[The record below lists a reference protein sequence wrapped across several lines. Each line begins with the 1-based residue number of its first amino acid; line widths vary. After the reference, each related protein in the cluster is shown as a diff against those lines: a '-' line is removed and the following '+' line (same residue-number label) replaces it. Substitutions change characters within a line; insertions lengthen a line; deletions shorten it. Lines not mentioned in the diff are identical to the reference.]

1 MIKLKRDHF
10 LAAFSASFFL
20 SYKTDGYSEGG
31 ILMES
36 SFIISRKLPE
46 NINRIASRFPEEVQE
61 FIFEMVSADR
71 SKQTIANYVYD
82 YALFLDFLNA
92 RNKTIY
98 QVDLMTIKRF
108 FRHIENGYERTVLI
122 KQKIKDP
129 ATGEIK
135 EEWIERKH
143 YRENSRSGKQ
153 RKRASLRSLFRFLVK
168 THVLDR
174 NPMEEYDDATLKART
189 RQKMPVFLTREEAM
203 RLIQA
208 VDSYHQKKNR
218 KSATWMEARDRAI
231 ILLFLNTGMR
241 VSELIQLNLNSI
253 QSDGETL
260 RIIILGKGGKERM
273 LKLNNKAMEALTH
286 YLDLRPQIERA
297 PNEPEPLFLNKL
309 GKRISRKGVT
319 QIIQKY
325 VQEAQLPPKA
335 ANISPHKLRHTLA
348 TLLLS
353 SGANLRVVQEILGH
367 SSIQTTQIYTHVINT
382 EKDEALDRIEKML

>member
-1 MIKLKRDHF
+1 
-10 LAAFSASFFL
+10 
-20 SYKTDGYSEGG
+20 
-31 ILMES
+31 MES
-36 SFIISRKLPE
+36 SFSISRKLPE
-46 NINRIASRFPEEVQE
+46 NINRIASRFPEEVQD
-61 FIFEMVSADR
+61 FILEMVSADR

-82 YALFLDFLNA
+82 FALFLDFLNS

-98 QVDLMTIKRF
+98 QVDPMTIKRF
-108 FRHIENGYERTVLI
+108 FRHIENGYERTVHI
-122 KQKIKDP
+122 KLKKKDP
-129 ATGEIK
+129 VTGQMK

-174 NPMEEYDDATLKART
+174 DPMEEYEDATLKSRS

-203 RLIQA
+203 RLIHA

-218 KSATWMEARDRAI
+218 KSASWMEARDLAI

-241 VSELIQLNLNSI
+241 VSELINLNLNSI
-253 QSDGETL
+253 QSDGQIY
-260 RIIILGKGGKERM
+260 RIIVLGKGGKERM
-273 LKLNNKAMEALTH
+273 LKLNGKAVDALTH
-286 YLDLRPQIERA
+286 YLELRPTPYLAPGERD
-297 PNEPEPLFLNKL
+297 PLFLNKHAE
-309 GKRISRKGVT
+309 RISRKGVT

-325 VQEAQLPPKA
+325 VREANLPPKA

-348 TLLLS
+348 TLLLAG
-353 SGANLRVVQEILGH
+353 GANLRVVQEILGH

-382 EKDEALDRIEKML
+382 EKDEALDRLEKML